1 MSTTS
6 FVLPWYARWV
16 FRAGPPLA
24 MVAAL
29 LMSIP
34 GEIHMATLAGWTP
47 GYARLMPVCVSI
59 YAASAA
65 IVAAVSKR
73 FALPGRKSALL
84 GAAAAL
90 GLAVSAQTIAHL
102 IQLDYMD
109 MSGVLVAGV
118 SCVPPLVVAH
128 MLHMAAW
135 PERLADPV
143 ECEEEE
149 SESESDQAE
158 NAPRVRR
165 AGRRGRVGL
174 APEVIREAAANLT
187 AAGQPVTARTLGEAL
202 GRSRRQAARYLPM
215 VTSTP

>member
-1 MSTTS
+1 MSTAS
-6 FVLPWYARWV
+6 FVLPWYARVV

-65 IVAAVSKR
+65 IVAAVSKK
-73 FALPGRKSALL
+73 FSLPGRKSALL

-102 IQLDYMD
+102 IQLNYMD

-128 MLHMAAW
+128 MLHMAAS
-135 PERLADPV
+135 PERLAESV
-143 ECEEEE
+143 EVEEEE
-149 SESESDQAE
+149 PESDQAE
-158 NAPRVRR
+158 KAPRARR
-165 AGRRGRVGL
+165 AGRPGRVGL
-174 APEVIREAAANLT
+174 APEVVQEAAAKLA

-202 GRSRRQAARYLPM
+202 GRSRRQGARYLPM
-215 VTSTP
+215 VTSAP